1 MFESAFAL
9 EAPGRR
15 SPLLISLTVQAAAV
29 ATVLLLPLYY
39 VEQLTVLP
47 TLPVPTY
54 APRLPHIK
62 IVAVIR
68 ETAAALVPRLT
79 PPLLTAPSR
88 INPLN
93 TRPVQLTDAGAPPLI
108 LDGAVFTDSFATPLV
123 GPPRLAAAPPPE
135 PAKAPAPKPAPT
147 SGPVRIGG
155 TVQAA
160 KLIHQVRPLYPALA
174 KQVRIQGSVQL
185 QAVIARD
192 GTIQNLQLVSGHP
205 LLVPAAMEAVRQW
218 RYSPTTLNGET
229 VEVLT
234 QIDVHFKL
242 N

>member
-15 SPLLISLTVQAAAV
+15 SPLLISLTVQTAAV

-47 TLPVPTY
+47 TMPVPTY
-54 APRLPHIK
+54 APKLPHIK

-68 ETAAALVPRLT
+68 ETAAAIVPRLT

-93 TRPVQLTDAGAPPLI
+93 TRPVQLTDVGAPPLI
-108 LDGAVFTDSFATPLV
+108 PDGAIVTDSVAPSFLGQRPLAV
-123 GPPRLAAAPPPE
+123 APPAE
-135 PAKAPAPKPAPT
+135 PAKAPVAKPAPP
-147 SGPVRIGG
+147 SGPIRIGG

-160 KLIHQVRPLYPALA
+160 KLIHQVKPLYPALA
-174 KQVRIQGSVQL
+174 KQVRIQGTVQL

-218 RYSPTTLNGET
+218 RYSPTTLNGEV

-234 QIDVHFKL
+234 QVDVHFKL
-242 N
+242 Q